1 MLPDSPTVYN
11 EWKRLVVALDVR
23 GVKVHDAKLV
33 AAMTVHRVPKILTFN
48 TDDFARYAIEAVHP
62 ASLVT

>member
-1 MLPDSPTVYN
+1 MAT
-11 EWKRLVVALDVR
+11 LDVR

-33 AAMTVHRVPKILTFN
+33 AAMSVHRVPKILPFN

-62 ASLVT
+62 SSLVT